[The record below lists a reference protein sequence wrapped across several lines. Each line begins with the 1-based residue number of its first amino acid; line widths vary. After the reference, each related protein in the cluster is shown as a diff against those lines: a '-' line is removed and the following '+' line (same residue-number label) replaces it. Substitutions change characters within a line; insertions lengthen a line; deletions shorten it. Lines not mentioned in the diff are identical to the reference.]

1 MAGGAHHQLLSAR
14 GPVTANQLRDQALLL
29 AAALQARPE
38 QRWALWLTDTGE
50 FLVSFMALVL
60 AGKTLCLPGNM
71 QPATASALSRHFD
84 ALISRTAF
92 TDLACATVTPSQLEA
107 AAADLPA
114 FAPQCEGEIELVLFT
129 SGSTGEPKAIAK
141 TLDLLERELHTLQ
154 AFAGEQL
161 GQQPVLSTVSHQ
173 HIYGLL
179 HLVLWP
185 LLRRA
190 PIVDGV
196 FQYPEEML
204 ASAVQHA
211 PVTLLSSPTHL
222 KRLPENPEFLRHHQA
237 ITQVISS
244 GGLLDSEAAHD
255 FQQLT
260 GYTPLEILGSTETGG
275 VAWRRQDQ
283 SLLWQPLPEVY
294 CSVDAESGCLAV
306 QSAHLGQADA
316 FVMGDRIALQDD
328 GRFELLGRADRLL
341 KVEGKRVSASELE
354 NRLAAHHWVMAAV
367 VTLLQGRREEVAA
380 AVVLNEAGRAALANN
395 GKLAVNQALRDHLLL
410 AFERPVLPRR
420 WRYPA
425 ELPRNTQGKLV
436 MADITAL
443 FAGET
448 AS

>member
-1 MAGGAHHQLLSAR
+1 MTAILRLRPLFMAGGAHHQLLSAR
-14 GPVTANQLRDQALLL
+14 GPVTANQLRDQALTL

-50 FLVSFMALVL
+50 FLISFMALVL

-92 TDLACATVTPSQLEA
+92 ADLACATVTPSQLQAA

-114 FAPQCEGEIELVLFT
+114 FEPQVEGDIELVLFT

-141 TLDLLERELHTLQ
+141 SLDLLERELHTLQ

-204 ASAVQHA
+204 ASAVQYA

-222 KRLPENPEFLRHHQA
+222 KRLPENPEFLQYHK
-237 ITQVISS
+237 
-244 GGLLDSEAAHD
+244 D
-255 FQQLT
+255 FL
-260 GYTPLEILGSTETGG
+260 
-275 VAWRRQDQ
+275 R
-283 SLLWQPLPEVY
+283 
-294 CSVDAESGCLAV
+294 
-306 QSAHLGQADA
+306 
-316 FVMGDRIALQDD
+316 
-328 GRFELLGRADRLL
+328 
-341 KVEGKRVSASELE
+341 
-354 NRLAAHHWVMAAV
+354 RLAR
-367 VTLLQGRREEVAA
+367 QRGR
-380 AVVLNEAGRAALANN
+380 
-395 GKLAVNQALRDHLLL
+395 
-410 AFERPVLPRR
+410 P
-420 WRYPA
+420 
-425 ELPRNTQGKLV
+425 
-436 MADITAL
+436 
-443 FAGET
+443 
-448 AS
+448 